1 MFFKQLQK
9 KLLFLTRN
17 KIFQKHKKFTT
28 HQINLGKE
36 KPESLALKK
45 VGKLIQEGNYK
56 QGLNLVNT
64 TIDNG
69 ITSQQLLAKK
79 AYLLSQNK
87 QYDEAHAIWDKLSKN
102 KNKPKLAESAK
113 QSLTISKIEQGESLA
128 ALKKDNEARR
138 IWGDLCLSENKN
150 IAKKACRLISKSLS
164 EKALQISSTKS
175 PKEAI
180 TFFIR
185 AHLRLNLAPTL
196 NKTVIKILEQ
206 LDSSKADFSNPDL
219 KKHQLQLI
227 FNTEVI
233 ECLEARLQNKGRLS
247 AITPT
252 QKFGS
257 NRKEKTKR
265 GLNV

>member
-1 MFFKQLQK
+1 MFFKQLHR

-17 KIFQKHKKFTT
+17 KTRQKQKSVTT
-28 HQINLGKE
+28 PRIILDKGE
-36 KPESLALKK
+36 SESLALEK

-87 QYDEAHAIWDKLSKN
+87 QYDEAHAIWDKLIKN

-113 QSLTISKIEQGESLA
+113 QSLKISKIEQGESLA

-138 IWGDLCLSENKN
+138 IWGDLCLSETKS

-196 NKTVIKILEQ
+196 NKTVITILEQ
-206 LDSSKADFSNPDL
+206 LDSSKTDLSNPDL
-219 KKHQLQLI
+219 KKHQLQLM

-257 NRKEKTKR
+257 NRKKNQKED
-265 GLNV
+265 

>member
-1 MFFKQLQK
+1 MFFKQLHK

-17 KIFQKHKKFTT
+17 KIVQKHKKFTT
-28 HQINLGKE
+28 PGINFDRKE
-36 KPESLALKK
+36 SVSLALEK
-45 VGKLIQEGNYK
+45 VSKLIQEGNYK

-113 QSLTISKIEQGESLA
+113 QSLKISKIEQGESLA
-128 ALKKDNEARR
+128 ALKKDNQARK

-196 NKTVIKILEQ
+196 NKTVITILEQ
-206 LDSSKADFSNPDL
+206 LDSSKTDFSNPDL
-219 KKHQLQLI
+219 KKHQLQLM

-247 AITPT
+247 AIKPNSKVWLKPQKT
-252 QKFGS
+252 QKEG
-257 NRKEKTKR
+257 
-265 GLNV
+265 

>member
-1 MFFKQLQK
+1 MFFKQLHR

-17 KIFQKHKKFTT
+17 KTRQKQKSVTT
-28 HQINLGKE
+28 PRIILDKGE
-36 KPESLALKK
+36 SESLALEK

-87 QYDEAHAIWDKLSKN
+87 QYDEAHAIWDDLSKN

-113 QSLTISKIEQGESLA
+113 QSLKISKLQQGESLA
-128 ALKKDNEARR
+128 ALKKDNQARK
-138 IWGDLCLSENKN
+138 IWGELCLSENQN
-150 IAKKACRLISKSLS
+150 IAEKACRLISKSLS

-180 TFFIR
+180 SFFIR

-196 NKTVIKILEQ
+196 NEKVITILEQ
-206 LDSSKADFSNPDL
+206 LEPSKTDFSNPDI

-233 ECLEARLQNKGRLS
+233 KCLEARLQNKGRFG

-252 QKFGS
+252 QKLGS
-257 NRKEKTKR
+257 NRKQTPKE
-265 GLNV
+265 G